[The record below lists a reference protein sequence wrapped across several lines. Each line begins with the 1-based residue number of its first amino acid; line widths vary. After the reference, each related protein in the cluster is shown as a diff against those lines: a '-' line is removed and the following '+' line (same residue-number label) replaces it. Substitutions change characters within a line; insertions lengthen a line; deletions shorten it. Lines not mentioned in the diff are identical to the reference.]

1 MSQVNYKEILW
12 LKCQN
17 YSNAE
22 ISRITGS
29 ARKTIKD
36 VLERAGSRIDEIVS
50 NRGLDN
56 DQIYAMLYPERLE
69 QEVQY
74 CMPDFEMI
82 HRELAHKGV
91 NLALLCSEYQARCRS
106 QGLKPYMYSEFCDKY
121 RRWNMKSKATMRI
134 HHKPGD
140 SMEVDWAGRTVPITD
155 PQTGFTSEAYLFAA
169 VLPCSCYAYVELTR
183 DMQMENWIMCHV
195 HAYSYFNGVPRLLIP
210 DNLKT
215 GVTENTRYATKIP
228 RTYVEMSDHYH
239 TAIVPTRVRAPQ
251 DKPHA
256 EGTVRYAT
264 TWILAAIRNEVFYS
278 FEEARNRVAEKLEEL
293 NRREFEKRNGCRKD
307 AYELEEKAFMQPLP
321 YEPYE
326 LSIWTQAK
334 VLRDYNVT
342 DGTNNYSVPYTLI
355 GETVD
360 IRTTR
365 DTVEIFFHGKRVASH
380 VRLHKKEKDPVMQTD
395 HMPENHRKYLNY
407 GKEDFLSWAGGI
419 GEYTLRT
426 ARYFLESGK
435 EPEQGFKYCASLT
448 KLADRYGSRKIEQA
462 CRDCYECSG
471 IPSVRSISMFLK
483 SPASSHTGH
492 EMQQSQ
498 LRSVSRGFTR
508 GPEQFSKGDDKS

>member
-155 PQTGFTSEAYLFAA
+155 PQTGFLS
-169 VLPCSCYAYVELTR
+169 
-183 DMQMENWIMCHV
+183 
-195 HAYSYFNGVPRLLIP
+195 LIH
-210 DNLKT
+210 
-215 GVTENTRYATKIP
+215 I
-228 RTYVEMSDHYH
+228 
-239 TAIVPTRVRAPQ
+239 
-251 DKPHA
+251 
-256 EGTVRYAT
+256 
-264 TWILAAIRNEVFYS
+264 
-278 FEEARNRVAEKLEEL
+278 
-293 NRREFEKRNGCRKD
+293 
-307 AYELEEKAFMQPLP
+307 
-321 YEPYE
+321 
-326 LSIWTQAK
+326 
-334 VLRDYNVT
+334 
-342 DGTNNYSVPYTLI
+342 
-355 GETVD
+355 
-360 IRTTR
+360 
-365 DTVEIFFHGKRVASH
+365 
-380 VRLHKKEKDPVMQTD
+380 
-395 HMPENHRKYLNY
+395 
-407 GKEDFLSWAGGI
+407 
-419 GEYTLRT
+419 
-426 ARYFLESGK
+426 
-435 EPEQGFKYCASLT
+435 
-448 KLADRYGSRKIEQA
+448 
-462 CRDCYECSG
+462 
-471 IPSVRSISMFLK
+471 
-483 SPASSHTGH
+483 
-492 EMQQSQ
+492 
-498 LRSVSRGFTR
+498 
-508 GPEQFSKGDDKS
+508 